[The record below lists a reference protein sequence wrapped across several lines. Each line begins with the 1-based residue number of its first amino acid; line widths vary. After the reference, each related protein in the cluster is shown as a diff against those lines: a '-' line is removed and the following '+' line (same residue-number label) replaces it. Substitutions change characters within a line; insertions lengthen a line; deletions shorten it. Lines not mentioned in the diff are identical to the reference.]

1 METNI
6 AHYILA
12 KLITIC
18 FKDKGNKNLRKMHL
32 RKSKKK
38 IFVEKYLFIAILRAK
53 IFCVNRA

>member
-38 IFVEKYLFIAILRAK
+38 YLLKNIFLSQYCVQKYF
-53 IFCVNRA
+53 V